1 MSLGMDN
8 LDVLKENHKHKFTNK
23 YLNLLKI
30 SKLNCKIPPLI
41 YIDDDEFDYFCKE
54 GQLSDNTRN
63 KIESFTQSI
72 QNSGDIP
79 LFSMRCEGKG
89 ERLKHE
95 RLPHTILNLGMN
107 SMNPYKLS
115 LDSRDLYERLSDQFW
130 ETYHDR
136 SAYYQTLFDI
146 KQKFLSVSEEI
157 EYWLTIFYQEM
168 KNIKVDLS
176 HGVIIQQMVLGN
188 VNDISG
194 MGICCNWVG
203 EQTEEKR
210 FKGVFLRKQ
219 QGILTIPGC
228 WGKNECDLDEFR
240 RINPKAYEEV
250 YRIFCECEKQY
261 GENPYLE
268 FEVVCEDVYVLQYEQ
283 RQRNV
288 KPSLNAKVCDSRQ
301 QFKGD

>member
-1 MSLGMDN
+1 MILCEGPQGEGKMSLGMNHLSD
-8 LDVLKENHKHKFTNK
+8 LKESDKNKFTNK

-30 SKLNCKIPPLI
+30 SELNCKIPALV
-41 YIDDDEFDYFCKE
+41 YMCDDEFDYFCKE
-54 GQLSDNTRN
+54 GHLSVNTRN
-63 KIESFTQSI
+63 KIENFTQSI

-79 LFSMRCEGKG
+79 LFSIRCEGKG

-95 RLPHTILNLGMN
+95 RLPHTILNLGLN
-107 SMNPYKLS
+107 SMDLSKLS
-115 LDSRDLYERLSDQFW
+115 LKSRKIYERLSDVFF
-130 ETYHDR
+130 EIYYDR
-136 SAYYQTLFDI
+136 AGYYKDFVEI

-157 EYWLTIFYQEM
+157 EYWLGIFYQEM
-168 KNIKVDLS
+168 KKIKVDLS
-176 HGVIIQQMVLGN
+176 YGVIIQQMVFGN
-188 VNDISG
+188 VDDISG

-203 EQTEEKR
+203 EQSEEKR

-240 RINPKAYEEV
+240 RINPKAYDEV
-250 YRIFCECEKQY
+250 YRIFCECEKKC

-268 FEVVCEDVYVLQYEQ
+268 FEVVCEDVYILQYEQ

-288 KPSLNAKVCDSRQ
+288 EPS
-301 QFKGD
+301 

>member
-1 MSLGMDN
+1 MSLGMDHLN
-8 LDVLKENHKHKFTNK
+8 DLKESDKNKFTNK

-30 SKLNCKIPPLI
+30 SELNCKIPALI

-54 GQLSDNTRN
+54 GLLSANTRDR
-63 KIESFTQSI
+63 IESFTQSI

-79 LFSMRCEGKG
+79 LFSIRCEGKG

-95 RLPHTILNLGMN
+95 RLPHTVLNLGLN
-107 SMNPYKLS
+107 SMDLSKLS
-115 LDSRDLYERLSDQFW
+115 LESRKLYERLSDVFF
-130 ETYHDR
+130 EVYHDR
-136 SAYYQTLFDI
+136 AGYYQDFVEI

-168 KNIKVDLS
+168 KKIKVDLS
-176 HGVIIQQMVLGN
+176 YGVIIQQMVFGN
-188 VNDISG
+188 VDDISG

-203 EQTEEKR
+203 EQSEEKR

-240 RINPKAYEEV
+240 RINPKAYDEV
-250 YRIFCECEKQY
+250 YRIFCECEK
-261 GENPYLE
+261 NM
-268 FEVVCEDVYVLQYEQ
+268 
-283 RQRNV
+283 V
-288 KPSLNAKVCDSRQ
+288 KIPI
-301 QFKGD
+301 